1 MDEALFRV
9 IYPGLRRFAAIWAPA
24 SVEPDDL
31 VQHAAANALA
41 RGPLHRLD
49 DPAAYLRSTIANLA
63 RNLYRRRN
71 PLPLDTADL
80 SLAVEAAADSYPSD
94 LAELDVLRPHE
105 RVALYLVD
113 IERFTHAEAAAILG
127 GSAAAM
133 RARTVRARARLRTS
147 IRDEEG
153 R

>member
-9 IYPGLRRFAAIWAPA
+9 IYPGLRRFAAIWGPA
-24 SVEPDDL
+24 NMEPDDL
-31 VQHAAANALA
+31 VQQAVANALA
-41 RGPLHRLD
+41 HGSLHRLD
-49 DPAAYLRSTIANLA
+49 DPAAYLRTTIANVA
-63 RNLYRRRN
+63 RNLYRRQA
-71 PLPLDTADL
+71 PLPLDDADL
-80 SLAVEAAADSYPSD
+80 ALAVEAAADTYPSD

-127 GSAAAM
+127 GSATAM
-133 RARTVRARARLRTS
+133 RARTVRARARLRTA
-147 IRDEEG
+147 IREEEG